1 MTEALRN
8 SRLKILGSKLPEGT
22 APTIL
27 EWIIELKVHFVIS
40 KPRKT
45 KLGDFRVGR
54 NGRAHRI
61 SVNADL
67 NPYAFLITTVHEF
80 AHLGCYLKHGHQVMP
95 HGKEW
100 KTIYTKM
107 LTPFVE
113 NNVFPDDLTRALKKH
128 LAKPTASSC
137 SCPELNPVL
146 ALYDGVTGEE
156 LRKLTT
162 GDTFAF
168 QNIAYRYI
176 KLRRTRVLCE
186 RLSDGRRYL
195 ISKMARVEYP
205 IALTQSS

>member
-1 MTEALRN
+1 MTEAIKD
-8 SRLKILGSKLPEGT
+8 SWTKTLGSKLPEGT
-22 APTIL
+22 APIIV

-54 NGRAHRI
+54 NGGAHRI

-80 AHLGCYLKHGHQVMP
+80 AHLGCYLKHGARVLP

-100 KTIYTKM
+100 KTIYTSM
-107 LTPFVE
+107 LLPFVE
-113 NNVFPDDLTRALKKH
+113 KEVFPDDLTAALRKH

-146 ALYDGVTGEE
+146 ALYNGETGEE
-156 LRKLTT
+156 LRSLTS

-168 QNIAYRYI
+168 KDVAYRYI